1 MTTTSSPRAD
11 ESELRRDLAAALR
24 WTAAARSA
32 RRNRKPFQRRHRR
45 ARVFA
50 KTPAGGIFRGFAPP
64 NCCASISKSRKPTAP
79 IRTAFC
85 LHAGLHRRLPQARC
99 VLHAH
104 STYATALASLA
115 DWRLQPIDQNA
126 CRFYNRI
133 AYDDDFGGMLLA
145 DEEIDRVAAVLGDKS
160 VLLMRG
166 HGVMTVA
173 ASVGE
178 AFDLLYYFERAC
190 RNQWLALASGMAP
203 LQIAPAIAEKT
214 ARQWEQY
221 PSVSRHLAELREI
234 LEIEEPDFLD

>member
-1 MTTTSSPRAD
+1 MTATPSPRAD

-24 WTAAARSA
+24 WTARLDLHEGIANHFSA
-32 RRNRKPFQRRHRR
+32 VIDERAFLLNPGGRHFSRIR
-45 ARVFA
+45 ASELLRVDLEIPQTDRA
-50 KTPAGGIFRGFAPP
+50 D
-64 NCCASISKSRKPTAP
+64 PTAL
-79 IRTAFC
+79 C

-126 CRFYNRI
+126 CRFYNRV

-190 RNQWLALASGMAP
+190 RNQWLALASGMPP

>member
-1 MTTTSSPRAD
+1 MTATPSPRAD

-24 WTAAARSA
+24 WTARLDLA

-50 KTPAGGIFRGFAPP
+50 KPRRTTFFADSRFRIVASRSRNPA
-64 NCCASISKSRKPTAP
+64 KPTAP
-79 IRTAFC
+79 IPTALC

-126 CRFYNRI
+126 CRFYNRV

-173 ASVGE
+173 ASIGE